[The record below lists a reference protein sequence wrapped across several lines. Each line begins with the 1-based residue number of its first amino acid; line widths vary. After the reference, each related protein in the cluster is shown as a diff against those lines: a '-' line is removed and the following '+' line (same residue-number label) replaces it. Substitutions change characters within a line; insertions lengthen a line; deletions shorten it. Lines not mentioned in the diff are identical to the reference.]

1 MAVAQLWI
9 VSSEP
14 AEDFMRI
21 KAGDLTEGLSS
32 GRRRTRLGLTGVEAD
47 ASPRRQ
53 ETHFRTGRFLK
64 NSRQGLGKVR
74 ASLAGIGS
82 NTSLKQ
88 NAPASRF
95 ELERPSVAF
104 CLARIR

>member
-1 MAVAQLWI
+1 
-9 VSSEP
+9 
-14 AEDFMRI
+14 MRT
-21 KAGDLTEGLSS
+21 KAGDLTGVLSS

-53 ETHFRTGRFLK
+53 EEIFPESFIFG
-64 NSRQGLGKVR
+64 NSRQGLWKV
-74 ASLAGIGS
+74 LTLLGGIGS

-88 NAPASRF
+88 NAPAGQT
-95 ELERPSVAF
+95 ELERPSVSF